1 MPQTNE
7 DLLSLIDRA
16 IDSYQGPLDVL
27 ESAIGVLIVGRQYGW
42 RVMMLVHSPST
53 IRKYM
58 KILGIR
64 HLREVLPEVG
74 VFAHRS
80 RAWRLVENTQGF
92 WKAVRGQLS
101 GVRTAEVD
109 KPKNRG

>member
-1 MPQTNE
+1 MPYSNE

-16 IDSYQGPLDVL
+16 VDRYQGPLDVL
-27 ESAIGVLIVGRQYGW
+27 ESAIGLLIVGRQYGW
-42 RVMMLVHSPST
+42 RVMLLIHSPGT

-64 HLREVLPEVG
+64 NLREVLPEVG

-80 RAWRLVENTQGF
+80 RAWRLVEGTQSF
-92 WKAVRGQLS
+92 WKVVRGQLG
-101 GVRTAEVD
+101 GVRSAEVD
-109 KPKNRG
+109 KPK